1 MYKDV
6 FVGLAHDEK
15 FDFDVF
21 KNDPAISNIP
31 TIVIRKE
38 SPFMYSDPIY
48 WDLVDNPCA
57 KQLDWGAWGVK
68 GTKQEL
74 CTFLTRYKNDGFAEY
89 LQERINKLPDSI
101 EYVLFAMESGD

>member
-1 MYKDV
+1 MLTDIL
-6 FVGLAHDEK
+6 FRRTEK

-21 KNDPAISNIP
+21 KNDPAIGNIP

-38 SPFMYSDPIY
+38 SPFMNSDSIY
-48 WDLVDNPCA
+48 WDLVENPCA
-57 KQLDWGAWGVK
+57 KKLDGGAWSVK

-74 CTFLTRYKNDGFAEY
+74 CSFLTRYKNDSFAEY
-89 LQERINKLPDSI
+89 LQDRINKLPDSV